1 MAARNT
7 QRLRKVEHVVATLPI
22 RKEVLVQ
29 AYTNFREAG
38 QLPKEQR
45 VSADVVR
52 CVKNGHDPRKQPL
65 CYSDIPGLVVA
76 HLHAPERP
84 KDEVL
89 DLLLDEAV
97 WAPEPLRSLAR
108 DLLEEFVDMGA
119 DVTKPFLAERGI
131 QVPDFGSAALHLIG
145 FPHRFGMP
153 PYEEQ
158 AERLFARYAEL
169 RERIDQNNTRWF
181 DEAQQA
187 IELFQMC
194 GDLPRDELLRDAV
207 LADAELCT
215 LVRHAR
221 GKDVSEL
228 MAAFDAA
235 ANAKADERD
244 AAIAQVQALV
254 RSAK

>member
-7 QRLRKVEHVVATLPI
+7 QRLRKVEHAVARLPI
-22 RKEVLVQ
+22 RKDVLVQ

-38 QLPKEQR
+38 QMPKEQR
-45 VSADVVR
+45 VSAEVVR
-52 CVKNGHDPRKQPL
+52 CVKNGRDPREQPL
-65 CYSDIPGLVVA
+65 CYSDIPGLVVSY
-76 HLHAPERP
+76 LHAPERP

-131 QVPDFGSAALHLIG
+131 QVPDYGSAALHLVG
-145 FPHRFGMP
+145 FPHVFVMA

-169 RERIDQNNTRWF
+169 RERINQDDDRWF

-187 IELFQMC
+187 IEIFQVN

-207 LADAELCT
+207 LADAELCA

-221 GKDVSEL
+221 GEDVSEL

-235 ANAKADERD
+235 ANAKADQHD

-254 RSAK
+254 RSAR